1 MPILNS
7 NELLISA
14 FVSELRKSY
23 QRMYSNLEVERGDI
37 VAWCGRLALEVISNS
52 DMLYHDV
59 EHTVMVSLAGL
70 SIIEG
75 KHIREGGVTP
85 RDWMH
90 YMIALVCHDIGY
102 VKGICQKDQGNQF
115 VTGVG
120 DEMVELAADST
131 DASLSPY
138 HVDRS
143 KLFVRERFGKRSLMD
158 LTENLDAELICS
170 YIEMT
175 RFPSPDEEMYK
186 DTRGFGGLVRAA
198 DFIGQLGDPN
208 QKHKAPALY
217 YEFAEVGANEKMGYS
232 SPGDLRDKYSKFYW
246 EMVSPLIQDA
256 LKYLQMTQHGKQWLA
271 SLHSN
276 VFIVEH
282 KSIG

>member
-7 NELLISA
+7 NELLITS
-14 FVSELRKSY
+14 FIGELRNAY
-23 QRMYSNLEVERGDI
+23 QRMYSKLEAENGDI
-37 VAWCGRLALEVISNS
+37 VAWSGRLALEVISNS

-75 KHIREGGVTP
+75 KHIREGGISP

-90 YMIALVCHDIGY
+90 YMIALTCHDIGY
-102 VKGICQKDQGNQF
+102 VKGICKKDQGGRF

-120 DEMVELAADST
+120 DERVELPPEST
-131 DASLSPY
+131 DASLAPY

-143 KLFVRERFGKRSLMD
+143 KLFVRERFGKGTLME
-158 LTENLDAELICS
+158 LTKNLDAELICS

-175 RFPSPDEEMYK
+175 RFPSPDEELYK
-186 DTRGFGGLVRAA
+186 DTKSFGGLVRAA

-208 QKHKAPALY
+208 QKNKASALY
-217 YEFAEVGANEKMGYS
+217 FEFEEIGANEKMGYA
-232 SPGDLRDKYSKFYW
+232 SPGDLRDKYANFYW
-246 EMVSPLIQDA
+246 GMVSPLIQDA

-276 VFIVEH
+276 VFVVEH
-282 KSIG
+282 KRIG

>member
-7 NELLISA
+7 KELLISS
-14 FVSELRKSY
+14 FVDELRVAYRKL
-23 QRMYSNLEVERGDI
+23 YSDLETEFGDI
-37 VAWCGRLALEVISNS
+37 VTWCGRLALEVISNS

-90 YMIALVCHDIGY
+90 YMVALACHDIGY
-102 VKGICQKDQGNQF
+102 VKGICRNDSGNQF
-115 VTGVG
+115 DTGVDG
-120 DEMVELAADST
+120 KFIELPVDST
-131 DASLSPY
+131 DASLAPY

-143 KLFVRERFGKRSLMD
+143 KLFVRERFDKDALMD
-158 LTENLDAELICS
+158 LTQGLDSELVCS

-175 RFPSPDEEMYK
+175 RFPSPDDDFYK
-186 DTRGFGGLVRAA
+186 DTKGYGGLVRAA

-208 QKHKAPALY
+208 QRRKAPALY
-217 YEFAEVGANEKMGYS
+217 YEFEEVNANEKMGYTG
-232 SPGDLRDKYSKFYW
+232 PGDLRDKYSKFYW
-246 EMVSPLIQDA
+246 DEVSPYIQDA
-256 LKYLQMTQHGKQWLA
+256 LKYLQMTQDGKQWLA

-276 VFIVEH
+276 VFVSEH
-282 KSIG
+282 KRIG

>member
-1 MPILNS
+1 MSILNP
-7 NELLISA
+7 NELLIMS
-14 FVSELRKSY
+14 FEEELRKSY
-23 QRMYSNLEVERGDI
+23 KRMYSNLETEYCDI
-37 VAWCGRLALEVISNS
+37 VVWSGRLALEVISNS

-90 YMIALVCHDIGY
+90 YMIALACHDIGY
-102 VKGICQKDQGNQF
+102 SKGICRSDTDKHF
-115 VTGVG
+115 ATGTNE
-120 DEMVELAADST
+120 EMVELASDST

-143 KLFVRERFGKRSLMD
+143 KLFVRERFGGEALMD
-158 LTENLDAELICS
+158 LTQGLDAELICT

-175 RFPSPDEEMYK
+175 RFPSPDEDFYK
-186 DTRGFGGLVRAA
+186 DTKGYGGLVRAA

-208 QKHKAPALY
+208 QQRKASALY
-217 YEFAEVGANEKMGYS
+217 HEFEEVGANEKMGYT
-232 SPGDLRDKYSKFYW
+232 SPGDLRDKYASFYW
-246 EMVSPLIQDA
+246 EKVSPYLQDA
-256 LKYLQMTQHGKQWLA
+256 LKYLKMTQHGKQWLA

-276 VFIVEH
+276 VFVIEH
-282 KSIG
+282 KKIG